1 MRLDFLNASIVEW
14 QKVIENIPF
23 KRMHEEVKV
32 EIYQFR
38 KIYRHLLS
46 IVQKKSE
53 KSIKIEP
60 AHSQLVILI
69 FFLEFVWQ
77 FLWLH

>member
-46 IVQKKSE
+46 IVQKKVKNPLKLNPHTLS
-53 KSIKIEP
+53 
-60 AHSQLVILI
+60 
-69 FFLEFVWQ
+69 W
-77 FLWLH
+77 